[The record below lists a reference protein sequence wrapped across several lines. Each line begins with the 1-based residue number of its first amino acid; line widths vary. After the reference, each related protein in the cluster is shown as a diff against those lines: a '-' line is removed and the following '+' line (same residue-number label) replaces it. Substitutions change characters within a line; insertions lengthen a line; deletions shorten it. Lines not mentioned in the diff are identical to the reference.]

1 MKKGTLTKYVRGYRI
16 QSVLGPLFKLLE
28 ALFELFV
35 PLVVADIIDV
45 GIADNDMKYIAEHSV
60 ILVVLAF
67 VGLIASVT
75 AQFFAARASVGI
87 TSEIRHALFEHI
99 GTFSHEALDKTG
111 SSTLVTRMTSDM
123 NQVQS
128 GLNLTLRLLLRSPF
142 VVFGAIIMAFRI
154 SPSMSLIF
162 IAATIALFAVVFAV
176 MLVCIKLYKKV
187 QTGLDKVTQIT
198 REDLTGARVI
208 RAFCKEQDE
217 IERFDTAN
225 NALTQIQMFTG
236 RISAMM
242 NPLTF
247 LIVNISIMVLI
258 YRGGLNVESGI
269 LTKGE
274 VIALYNYMSQ
284 ILVELIKLANLSINI
299 AKSLAC
305 AKRISAVLDTDGTMK
320 SGGITE
326 ISDSEYAVS
335 FDDVSF
341 TYPDAGDSAI
351 EHISFSAKKGETI
364 GIIGATGSGKSS
376 VVTLIPRFYD
386 PTDGTVRIFGQDAA
400 EYDIDTLRN
409 RIGVVPQKAVLFSGT
424 IRENI
429 KWGNKDA
436 SDEDITRAA
445 EAAQATDVIEKKGG
459 LDAVIEAGGAD
470 LSGGQRQRLTIAR
483 ALVRRPSILILDD
496 SASALDM
503 ATDAHLRKAVAG
515 LDFSPTVFIVSQR
528 VSSVKNAD
536 RIIVLDDGT
545 MAASGTHEELLEG
558 CDIYREIYDLQTGG
572 ATV

>member
-1 MKKGTLTKYVRGYRI
+1 MNKGKLTQYIRGYRI

-35 PLVVADIIDV
+35 PLVVKDIIDT
-45 GIADNDMKYIAEHSV
+45 GIANNDMSYIVSHSAV
-60 ILVVLAF
+60 LAVLAF

-75 AQFFAARASVGI
+75 AQFFAARASVGV

-99 GTFSHEALDKTG
+99 GTFSHETIDKTG
-111 SSTLVTRMTSDM
+111 ASTLITRMTSDM

-154 SPSMSLIF
+154 SPQMSLIF
-162 IAATIALFAVVFAV
+162 IAATAALFVVVFAV
-176 MLVCIKLYKKV
+176 MLVCINLYKKV
-187 QTGLDKVTQIT
+187 QSGLDKVTSIT
-198 REDLTGARVI
+198 REDLTGVRVI

-217 IERFDTAN
+217 IERFDAAN
-225 NALTQIQMFTG
+225 NALRHIQLFTG

-242 NPLTF
+242 NPQTF
-247 LIVNISIMVLI
+247 IIVNIAIMILLYKGDMKVT
-258 YRGGLNVESGI
+258 GGE
-269 LTKGE
+269 LTTGE
-274 VIALYNYMSQ
+274 VTALYTYMSM

-305 AKRISAVLDTDGTMK
+305 AKRISAVLDTDGEMK
-320 SGGITE
+320 NGDLRE
-326 ISDSEYAVS
+326 IPDSEYAVS

-341 TYPDAGDSAI
+341 IYPDAGDSAI
-351 EHISFSAKKGETI
+351 EHISFDAKKGETI

-376 VVTLIPRFYD
+376 VINLIPRFYD
-386 PTDGTVRIFGQDAA
+386 PTGGSVKFFGHDAS
-400 EYDIDTLRN
+400 EYDINTLRSH
-409 RIGVVPQKAVLFSGT
+409 IGVVPQKAVLFSGT
-424 IRENI
+424 IRDNI
-429 KWGNKDA
+429 LWGNENA
-436 SDEDITRAA
+436 TDEEIMQAA
-445 EAAQATDVIEKKGG
+445 ETAQALDVIRSKGG
-459 LDAVIEAGGAD
+459 LDATVAAGGTD

-483 ALVRRPSILILDD
+483 ALVRRPSVLILDD

-503 ATDAHLRKAVAG
+503 ATDANLRRAIAK

-536 RIIVLDDGT
+536 RIIVLDDGSV
-545 MAASGTHEELLEG
+545 AAAGTHDELLDK
-558 CDIYREIYDLQTGG
+558 CDIYREIYELQTGG
-572 ATV
+572 ATA

>member
-1 MKKGTLTKYVRGYRI
+1 MNKGRLTQYIRGYRI

-35 PLVVADIIDV
+35 PLVVKDIIDT
-45 GIADNDMKYIAEHSV
+45 GIANNDMSYIVSHSAV
-60 ILVVLAF
+60 LAVLAF

-75 AQFFAARASVGI
+75 AQFFAARASVGV

-99 GTFSHEALDKTG
+99 GTFSHETIDKTG
-111 SSTLVTRMTSDM
+111 ASTLITRMTSDM

-154 SPSMSLIF
+154 SPQMSLIF
-162 IAATIALFAVVFAV
+162 IAATAALFVVVFAV
-176 MLVCIKLYKKV
+176 MLVCINLYKKV
-187 QTGLDKVTQIT
+187 QSGLDKVTSIT
-198 REDLTGARVI
+198 REDLTGVRVI

-217 IERFDTAN
+217 IERFDAAN
-225 NALTQIQMFTG
+225 NALRHIQLFTG

-242 NPLTF
+242 NPQTF
-247 LIVNISIMVLI
+247 IIVNIAIMILLYKGDMKVT
-258 YRGGLNVESGI
+258 GGE
-269 LTKGE
+269 LTTGE
-274 VIALYNYMSQ
+274 VTALYTYMSM

-305 AKRISAVLDTDGTMK
+305 AKRISAVLDTDGEMK
-320 SGGITE
+320 SGDLRE
-326 ISDSEYAVS
+326 IPDSEYAVS

-341 TYPDAGDSAI
+341 IYPDAGDSAI
-351 EHISFSAKKGETI
+351 EHISFDAKKGETI

-376 VVTLIPRFYD
+376 VINLIPRFYD
-386 PTDGTVRIFGQDAA
+386 PTGGSVKFFGHDAS
-400 EYDIDTLRN
+400 EYDIDTLRSH
-409 RIGVVPQKAVLFSGT
+409 IGVVPQKAVLFSGT
-424 IRENI
+424 IRDNI
-429 KWGNKDA
+429 LWGNENA
-436 SDEDITRAA
+436 TDEEIMQAA
-445 EAAQATDVIEKKGG
+445 ETAQALDVIRSKGG
-459 LDAVIEAGGAD
+459 LDATVAAGGTD

-483 ALVRRPSILILDD
+483 ALMRRPSVLILDD

-503 ATDAHLRKAVAG
+503 ATDANLRRAIAK

-536 RIIVLDDGT
+536 RIIVLDDGSV
-545 MAASGTHEELLEG
+545 AAAGTHDELLDK
-558 CDIYREIYDLQTGG
+558 CDIYREIYELQTGG
-572 ATV
+572 ATA